1 MEINSKI
8 ETMGVRPADERSI
21 AFEHLVKEH
30 RSTIYSIC
38 YMYASDRSE
47 VDDYY
52 QEVLINL
59 WLGFPKFRGVSN
71 VKTWIWRVSI
81 NTCITFIRKKKRKID
96 TVPLTND
103 IDKIDSDNKE
113 MKQVQ
118 MLYNRISKLDRLE
131 KAMILLWLE
140 NMNYDEIAM
149 IMGLTVP
156 AVATRLVRIKEKLKS
171 MSVN

>member
-1 MEINSKI
+1 
-8 ETMGVRPADERSI
+8 
-21 AFEHLVKEH
+21 
-30 RSTIYSIC
+30 
-38 YMYASDRSE
+38 
-47 VDDYY
+47 
-52 QEVLINL
+52 
-59 WLGFPKFRGVSN
+59 
-71 VKTWIWRVSI
+71 
-81 NTCITFIRKKKRKID
+81 
-96 TVPLTND
+96 
-103 IDKIDSDNKE
+103 
-113 MKQVQ
+113 